1 MKNFLVFVLAIALT
15 LVNTTQ
21 TIARSVERNYVLAGT
36 TVKIS
41 ADENVKAVTVNI
53 NNIQNDVVKVTLEG
67 NDGTVLFTEEVSK
80 VGRFAKKLN
89 LSQLE
94 SGSYKLIVRKNLTK
108 TIQPFDLTDTGVQLN
123 ENERKEKF
131 LPAIFQRGNMVDV
144 NCLASNYTNVYVR
157 IYDNEGRL
165 VFENANY
172 VVFQV
177 QKRYNLSNLPA
188 GAYVVEVVAGDE
200 IQYATINL

>member
-41 ADENVKAVTVNI
+41 ADENVKAVIVNI

-177 QKRYNLSNLPA
+177 QKRFNLSNLPA

>member
-15 LVNTTQ
+15 FVNTTQ

-36 TVKIS
+36 NVKIT

-53 NNIQNDVVKVTLEG
+53 NNIQNDVVKVSLEG
-67 NDGTVLFTEEVSK
+67 TDGTVLFSDETSK
-80 VGRFAKKLN
+80 TARYAKRLN

-94 SGSYKLIVRKNLTK
+94 NGSYKLVIRKNLTK
-108 TIQPFDLTDTGVQLN
+108 TTQPFTLNDNGVQLN

-131 LPAIFQRGNMVDV
+131 LPSIIQKGNMVDV
-144 NCLASNYTNVYVR
+144 SCLAANYTNVFVR

-172 VVFQV
+172 VVFQI
-177 QKRYNLSNLPA
+177 QKRFNLSKLPT
-188 GAYVVEVVAGDE
+188 GAYVMEVEAGDE
-200 IQYATINL
+200 IQYSTLNL

>member
-131 LPAIFQRGNMVDV
+131 LPAIIQRGNMVDV

>member
-41 ADENVKAVTVNI
+41 ADENVKAVIVNI

-131 LPAIFQRGNMVDV
+131 LPAIIQRGNMVDV

>member
-15 LVNTTQ
+15 LANTTQ

-131 LPAIFQRGNMVDV
+131 LPAIIQRGNMVDV